1 MKSAVLKL
9 SGAVAVVLC
18 AATALFGQGTPAPG
32 PTNPN
37 PKPPADA
44 KPGKDLVANPT
55 TEECNR
61 GWNANLK
68 WTKEQF
74 EQFCATMRAAK

>member
-1 MKSAVLKL
+1 MRTALLRSA
-9 SGAVAVVLC
+9 GAVAVGLC
-18 AATALFGQGTPAPG
+18 AVTALLGQGTPAPG

-37 PKPPADA
+37 PLPSAET
-44 KPGKDLVANPT
+44 KPGKDLVVNPT
-55 TEECNR
+55 SEECNR

-74 EQFCATMRAAK
+74 EQFCATLRAAK